1 MYLTRLIRVCDWIL
15 QVASI
20 SRWIR
25 RTCPIPECVRTTPL
39 IRPLRPRRFQVETAV
54 PVRTVIAVIV
64 ARLLYGSGLPPRDG
78 RERIKLEAGKFGGE
92 LGGEGGG
99 IEGAFVGR

>member
-1 MYLTRLIRVCDWIL
+1 M
-15 QVASI
+15 
-20 SRWIR
+20 
-25 RTCPIPECVRTTPL
+25 
-39 IRPLRPRRFQVETAV
+39 
-54 PVRTVIAVIV
+54 IV

-99 IEGAFVGR
+99 IEGVVVGR